1 MLNKILRVFSD
12 KKIEEFI
19 NAIKTLVQRV
29 EELVRLLKEIITQ
42 LQKK

>member
-1 MLNKILRVFSD
+1 MLNKILRSFSD